1 MRIMM
6 VVHEE
11 AHYVESLKRDVK
23 LHKHDVNIKSQ
34 SFCDPSQ

>member
-1 MRIMM
+1 MM

-23 LHKHDVNIKSQ
+23 LHKLDVNIKSQ
-34 SFCDPSQ
+34 SQNLKIFKII